1 MAKPKKSSKAKRQK
15 LSSLTLEDLPNE
27 LITRT
32 FRGLNMKDLINCG
45 QVSKRFRT
53 IFSDEQGRRKE
64 DLLKIIQDLQCIT
77 CKKVPGPIKD
87 KGRDAGE
94 RPGDRKNKRF
104 LCEKSSHSRCG
115 NHWYE
120 DFCNDFNKNCPCGS
134 LLDKE
139 PSESIAKKL
148 QFLPWMCQNYKRG
161 CREVK
166 MDVNNLKIHHGKC
179 IFRKVFCPHPDCS
192 KFNRV
197 DRCHIPS
204 WRCRRAC
211 HWGKRVC
218 FKDIFDH
225 FNSKHKKVWPQ
236 INGESNKWTDSID
249 RIFPDFSNGYSW
261 YSGKMTSTDDDVF
274 AVFARIQR

>member
-27 LITRT
+27 LVTRT
-32 FRGLNMKDLINCG
+32 FKCLNMKDLINCG
-45 QVSKRFRT
+45 QVSKRFRA
-53 IFSDEQGRRKE
+53 IVGDEQGRRKE
-64 DLLKIIQDLQCIT
+64 DLLKTIQDLQCIT
-77 CKKVPGPIKD
+77 CKKVPGPIED

-94 RPGDRKNKRF
+94 RPGDRKNKRY

-148 QFLPWMCQNYKRG
+148 QFLPWMCQNFKRG

-192 KFNRV
+192 KFNLKNQY
-197 DRCHIPS
+197 CIP
-204 WRCRRAC
+204 WAARGIL
-211 HWGKRVC
+211 GK
-218 FKDIFDH
+218 
-225 FNSKHKKVWPQ
+225 
-236 INGESNKWTDSID
+236 
-249 RIFPDFSNGYSW
+249 
-261 YSGKMTSTDDDVF
+261 
-274 AVFARIQR
+274 

>member
-1 MAKPKKSSKAKRQK
+1 MLQNPY
-15 LSSLTLEDLPNE
+15 
-27 LITRT
+27 
-32 FRGLNMKDLINCG
+32 F
-45 QVSKRFRT
+45 KRFRA
-53 IFSDEQGRRKE
+53 IVDDEQGRRKE

-77 CKKVPGPIKD
+77 CKKVPGPIED

-148 QFLPWMCQNYKRG
+148 QFLPWMCKNYKRG

-179 IFRKVFCPHPDCS
+179 IFRKVFCPHP
-192 KFNRV
+192 
-197 DRCHIPS
+197 
-204 WRCRRAC
+204 AC
-211 HWGKRVC
+211 KACPFDPESLVYWGTKVC
-218 FKDIFDH
+218 FKEIFDH
-225 FNSKHKKVWPQ
+225 LNTVHKNTWHE
-236 INGESNKWTDSID
+236 INGESNKWTELIKM
-249 RIFPDFSNGYSW
+249 NGFLKDGRKWAPS
-261 YSGKMTSTDDDVF
+261 KMTSTNGDVF
-274 AVFARIQR
+274 SLVARVHK